1 MVHLDNVK
9 YGRAS
14 LLYWRKINFKSLA
27 GDVCMAHLKLSLSY
41 FLDVMR
47 NDHIRQ
53 ETKEKCQMNE
63 KSGVDP
69 PPSPTTPTSYR
80 QLFCNMRQV

>member
-53 ETKEKCQMNE
+53 RDQREMSNE
-63 KSGVDP
+63 RKIGGRSATVP
-69 PPSPTTPTSYR
+69 HHTH
-80 QLFCNMRQV
+80 LL